1 MGKAKVT
8 AFEFTIPVGGP
19 ATSHTHSFPVLV
31 IIPDGEANISH
42 EDGKVS
48 IFKAGEALIEDVGT
62 VHSSENAGTVPV
74 KALIIAIGI
83 EGQNP
88 FTPIK

>member
-31 IIPDGEANISH
+31 IIQEGGANITH
-42 EDGKVS
+42 ENGKVI
-48 IFKAGEALIEDVGT
+48 IFKAGEALIEDIFI

-74 KALIIAIGI
+74 KALIVAIGFH
-83 EGQNP
+83 G
-88 FTPIK
+88 